1 MTRKCMVFSFTFNAY
16 LSFKQELIISKIKRK
31 SIHSQI
37 IPMTN
42 IKHLPKVLIQ
52 YIYKKNEHL
61 SVNQFLHLCDR
72 PLLAHG
78 QCCVTVLF

>member
-16 LSFKQELIISKIKRK
+16 LSFKQELIISKIRRK

-52 YIYKKNEHL
+52 YIYK
-61 SVNQFLHLCDR
+61 
-72 PLLAHG
+72 
-78 QCCVTVLF
+78 